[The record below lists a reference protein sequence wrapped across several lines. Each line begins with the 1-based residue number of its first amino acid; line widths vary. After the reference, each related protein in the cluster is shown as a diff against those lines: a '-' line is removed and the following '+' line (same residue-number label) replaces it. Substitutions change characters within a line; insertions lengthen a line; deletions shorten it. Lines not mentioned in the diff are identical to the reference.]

1 MESRP
6 RSLSGKKNAFYVEN
20 KGTIR
25 QEARIVVNLHI
36 SILLCT
42 KTGKTKSVKN
52 MRKKHN
58 ERSKPKSYRSQLKE
72 LLMAELEQF
81 KQQAKEYYI
90 GLAKKF
96 ICVFLYYLTEKP

>member
-1 MESRP
+1 
-6 RSLSGKKNAFYVEN
+6 
-20 KGTIR
+20 
-25 QEARIVVNLHI
+25 
-36 SILLCT
+36 
-42 KTGKTKSVKN
+42 